1 MSFRLAV
8 LEAVASDPK
17 LSRKFTRALSNAAED
32 SAFDGRMFWSMAE
45 RVVTR
50 RYRRAT
56 GKVGKID
63 WQKALDW
70 LVENLPAI
78 LKILLSLLV
87 LI

>member
-1 MSFRLAV
+1 MSFRQAV
-8 LEAVASDPK
+8 LEAASRDPK
-17 LSRKFTRALSNAAED
+17 LSRKFTKALESADNED
-32 SAFDGRMFWSMAE
+32 RRIFWGVAE

-63 WQKALDW
+63 WQKALAW

-78 LKILLSLLV
+78 LKILMSLLV

>member
-1 MSFRLAV
+1 MSFRQAV
-8 LEAVASDPK
+8 LEAASRDPK
-17 LSRKFTRALSNAAED
+17 LSRKFTRALEASDTED
-32 SAFDGRMFWSMAE
+32 RRIFWGVAE

-63 WQKALDW
+63 WQAALDW
-70 LVENLPAI
+70 LIANLPAI